1 MPKSSKEQIDA
12 DEKKVV
18 KELRRNSK
26 DSIDKIAKRCGF
38 SRQKVWRIIKK
49 LEENKTIWGYN
60 AVVDDEKLKA
70 KKYIFL
76 LKRNNKPISLDKLEL
91 ASSGKVKKELEKKG
105 IDIDFTLLVHGDY
118 DLILCATTPSIKET
132 IILSNTFSSL
142 FGEYISDIKILDV
155 IFPMQKGGLDNP
167 NMMELKEFFL

>member
-12 DEKKVV
+12 DEKKVL
-18 KELRRNSK
+18 KELQLNSK
-26 DSIDKIAKRCGF
+26 ESIDKIAKKCGF

-49 LEENKTIWGYN
+49 LEEDKTIWGYN
-60 AVVDDEKLKA
+60 AVVDDEKLKL

-76 LKRNNKPISLDKLEL
+76 LKRNNKPISSEKLEVAVSGQVKQEL
-91 ASSGKVKKELEKKG
+91 AKRG
-105 IDIDFTLLVHGDY
+105 IDINFNLLVHGDY

-132 IILSNTFSSL
+132 ILLSNTLSSM

-167 NMMELKEFFL
+167 RISDLKDFFI

>member
-12 DEKKVV
+12 DEKKVIREI
-18 KELRRNSK
+18 KINSK

-60 AVVDDEKLKA
+60 AVIDDEKLKE

-76 LKRNNKPISLDKLEL
+76 LKRNNKPISPEKLEI
-91 ASSGKVKKELEKKG
+91 ATSGIVKKELEKKG
-105 IDIDFTLLVHGDY
+105 IEIDFTLLVHGDY
-118 DLILCATTPSIKET
+118 DLVVCATTPSIKET
-132 IILSNTFSSL
+132 IILSNIFSST

-155 IFPMQKGGLDNP
+155 IFPIQKVGIKN
-167 NMMELKEFFL
+167 F

>member
-12 DEKKVV
+12 DEKKVIREI
-18 KELRRNSK
+18 KINSK

-60 AVVDDEKLKA
+60 AVIDDEKLKE

-76 LKRNNKPISLDKLEL
+76 LKRNNKPISPEKLEI
-91 ASSGKVKKELEKKG
+91 ATSGIVKKELEKKG
-105 IDIDFTLLVHGDY
+105 IEIDFTLLVHGDY
-118 DLILCATTPSIKET
+118 DLVVCATTPSIKET
-132 IILSNTFSSL
+132 IILSNIFSST

-155 IFPMQKGGLDNP
+155 IFPIQKGGLDNP
-167 NMMELKEFFL
+167 NILELKEFFL